1 MSNAWGFKVIKIYWL
16 ETSVYYNLVF
26 TKQMQ
31 YKKLNQMRF
40 VSTNTGNQTYE
51 MATKQFRM
59 ARHQTHSFDFGQLSE
74 IFSFSLFILIL
85 YPLIPFHFCEGNP
98 TNRIVACTHVS
109 VISCMFSWD
118 DHVFHEISKIREF
131 LFGIMRIM
139 NIHWNKK
146 SSMSWP
152 KVTCNTHMQ
161 NGPWVIDDARKYD
174 VHWPA
179 LCLFPSGIYYF
190 KQGVYK

>member
-1 MSNAWGFKVIKIYWL
+1 MSSNAHFW
-16 ETSVYYNLVF
+16 
-26 TKQMQ
+26 
-31 YKKLNQMRF
+31 
-40 VSTNTGNQTYE
+40 
-51 MATKQFRM
+51 
-59 ARHQTHSFDFGQLSE
+59 LSE

-85 YPLIPFHFCEGNP
+85 YLLIPFHFCEGNP

-139 NIHWNKK
+139 NIHWNKI
-146 SSMSWP
+146 SSVSWP
-152 KVTCNTHMQ
+152 KVTCNMQ
-161 NGPWVIDDARKYD
+161 NGPCVIDDARKYD

-179 LCLFPSGIYYF
+179 LCLFPSGIYCF
-190 KQGVYK
+190 IQGVYKKTHKYYVHGNIGSSRIKFEYSNGLFLQIIIVHVIR

>member
-1 MSNAWGFKVIKIYWL
+1 MSSNAHI
-16 ETSVYYNLVF
+16 
-26 TKQMQ
+26 
-31 YKKLNQMRF
+31 
-40 VSTNTGNQTYE
+40 
-51 MATKQFRM
+51 
-59 ARHQTHSFDFGQLSE
+59 FDSGQLSE
-74 IFSFSLFILIL
+74 IFPFSLFILIL
-85 YPLIPFHFCEGNP
+85 YLLIPFHFCEGNP

-161 NGPWVIDDARKYD
+161 NGPRVIDDARKYD
-174 VHWPA
+174 AHWPA
-179 LCLFPSGIYYF
+179 LGLLLSGIYCF
-190 KQGVYK
+190 IQGVN